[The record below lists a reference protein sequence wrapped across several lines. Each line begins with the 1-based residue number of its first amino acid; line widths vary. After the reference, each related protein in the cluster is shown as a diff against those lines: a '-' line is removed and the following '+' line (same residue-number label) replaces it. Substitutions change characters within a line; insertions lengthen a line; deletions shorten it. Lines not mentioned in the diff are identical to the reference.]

1 MDGLKQIIADNIAFY
16 RKELGLTQAELA
28 EKLNYSD
35 KAVSKWERAES
46 YPDIATLVQLSKL
59 FGITVDRLISNKK
72 NIKKS
77 KVLIALLAA
86 GLVWL
91 IATAVYVILNMIFPG
106 FSGSWL
112 SFVYAV
118 PICAIVLLI
127 LFAIWDKKLLV
138 LIAESVI
145 VWSVAACIFLTIVF
159 FAMPGSTGA
168 FYIFFLPIPL
178 QILAIL
184 WYCKLKTK
192 GTKIKFM
199 RHRVRSKND
208 TKDSNENTSQNS

>member
-1 MDGLKQIIADNIAFY
+1 MDDLKKTIADNIAFY
-16 RKELGLTQAELA
+16 RKELGLTQVELA

-46 YPDIATLVQLSKL
+46 YPDIATLVQLAKL

-72 NIKKS
+72 KLKKNRP
-77 KVLIALLAA
+77 LIALLAS

-106 FSGSWL
+106 FSYSW
-112 SFVYAV
+112 FAFIYAV
-118 PICAIVLLI
+118 PVCSIVLLV
-127 LFAIWDKKLLV
+127 LFAIWDKKFLL
-138 LIAESVI
+138 LITESVI
-145 VWSVAACIFLTIVF
+145 MWSIATCIFLTLTSL
-159 FAMPGSTGA
+159 GRNGA

-192 GTKIKFM
+192 GIKFNFM
-199 RHRVRSKND
+199 RHRVRNSKND
-208 TKDSNENTSQNS
+208 NSNDNTSQN

>member
-1 MDGLKQIIADNIAFY
+1 MDDLKKTIADNIAFY
-16 RKELGLTQAELA
+16 RKEMGLTQVELA

-46 YPDIATLVQLSKL
+46 YPDIATLVQLANL

-72 NIKKS
+72 KIKKTRP
-77 KVLIALLAA
+77 LIALLAS

-91 IATAVYVILNMIFPG
+91 IATAIYVILNMIFPG
-106 FSGSWL
+106 FSYSW
-112 SFVYAV
+112 FAFIYAV
-118 PICAIVLLI
+118 PVCSIVLLV
-127 LFAIWDKKLLV
+127 LFAIWDKKFLL

-145 VWSVAACIFLTIVF
+145 MWSIATCIFLTLTTLD
-159 FAMPGSTGA
+159 SQGA

-192 GTKIKFM
+192 GLKFNFM
-199 RHRVRSKND
+199 RRRVRNSKND
-208 TKDSNENTSQNS
+208 NSNDNASQN

>member
-1 MDGLKQIIADNIAFY
+1 MDDLKKTIADNIAFY
-16 RKELGLTQAELA
+16 RKEMGLTQVELA

-46 YPDIATLVQLSKL
+46 YPDIATLVQLANL

-72 NIKKS
+72 KIKKTRP
-77 KVLIALLAA
+77 LIALLAS

-91 IATAVYVILNMIFPG
+91 IATAIYVILNMIFPG
-106 FSGSWL
+106 FSYSW
-112 SFVYAV
+112 FAFIYAV
-118 PICAIVLLI
+118 PVCSIVLLV
-127 LFAIWDKKLLV
+127 LFAIWDKKFLL

-145 VWSVAACIFLTIVF
+145 MWSIATCIFLTLTTL
-159 FAMPGSTGA
+159 GSQGA

-192 GTKIKFM
+192 GLKFNFM
-199 RHRVRSKND
+199 RRRVRNSKND
-208 TKDSNENTSQNS
+208 NSNDNASQN